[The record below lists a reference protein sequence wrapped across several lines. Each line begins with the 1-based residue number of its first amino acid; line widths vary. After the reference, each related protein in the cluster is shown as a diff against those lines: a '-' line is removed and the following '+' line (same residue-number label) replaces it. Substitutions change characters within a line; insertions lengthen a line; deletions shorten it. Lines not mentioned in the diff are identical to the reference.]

1 MGSVVTKIDGRSAC
15 ICGGCLAWHWIV
27 QQVLNFSHSEC
38 KNQTPKWHW
47 LASMK
52 MARVLFS
59 QHRVYHTIK
68 MHG

>member
-1 MGSVVTKIDGRSAC
+1 MGSVVTKIDGRSARVR
-15 ICGGCLAWHWIV
+15 GGCPARHWIV

-38 KNQTPKWHW
+38 ENKTPKRHW
-47 LASMK
+47 SASVT